1 MIVWTV
7 CLALGR
13 GGVDHEAF
21 TCISSH
27 PFQPEVCN
35 STLIVCDLRVS
46 ERARQRFSTCGWRP
60 LGCRSNIS
68 IMIPN
73 SSKITVRKQQQDNFM
88 VSGQDNVRNCMKG
101 L

>member
-46 ERARQRFSTCGWRP
+46 EKGQAEVLNLRVET
-60 LGCRSNIS
+60 
-68 IMIPN
+68 
-73 SSKITVRKQQQDNFM
+73 
-88 VSGQDNVRNCMKG
+88 SG